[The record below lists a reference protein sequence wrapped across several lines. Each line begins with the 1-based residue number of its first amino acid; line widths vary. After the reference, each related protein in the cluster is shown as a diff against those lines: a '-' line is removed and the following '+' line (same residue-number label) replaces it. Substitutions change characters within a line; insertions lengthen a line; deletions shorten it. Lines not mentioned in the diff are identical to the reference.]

1 MFIRDEIWLKIR
13 LRFSEQE
20 KLELRAAVT
29 GVVICPPGLMIEHG
43 DLDVDLRR
51 KLDTAMREAQ

>member
-1 MFIRDEIWLKIR
+1 MFIRDEVWLKIR

-29 GVVICPPGLMIEHG
+29 GEVICPRGFMIEHG

-51 KLDTAMREAQ
+51 KLDTAMEDVR